1 MSQGASPAEVALYD
15 ECKRLV
21 SLLLVLDW
29 ASLDAAAKKLD
40 PSQGSTKR
48 LTKGIQSKDPKIS
61 AKAVLEIAEDLDVS
75 AFTSAGTGQPE
86 TTPIRAVN
94 PNDPRNKPI

>member
-21 SLLLVLDW
+21 TLLLVLDW
-29 ASLDAAAKKLD
+29 ASLEAAAKKLD
-40 PSQGSTKR
+40 PAQGSTKR
-48 LTKGIQSKDPKIS
+48 LAAGIQKKDPKIA
-61 AKAVLEIAEDLDVS
+61 AKAVLELAEDLDVA

-86 TTPIRAVN
+86 TTPIRATN